1 MATYIKLEGTLIV
14 GVLNSDIDPDML
26 APGWVNVPY
35 WAGLETKPFSG
46 WQPYYINNQ
55 IVWKDPVS
63 LYTYKE
69 KKWEQLKSKRQELDS
84 KPIAIRDFFVNTD
97 GDSIINIIGAVL
109 GMQLSGETTKSWR
122 CYDNVMR
129 TLSFQDL
136 AQLGLDISNRRQT
149 LIEISDNLYQQL
161 MAEITDTTE
170 KVDAIT
176 WPQE

>member
-26 APGWVNVPY
+26 APGWVNIPY

-46 WQPYYINNQ
+46 WQPHYIDELV
-55 IVWKDPVS
+55 IWKDPTS
-63 LYTYKE
+63 LYAYKAE
-69 KKWEQLKSKRQELDS
+69 KWEKLKAKRKELDS
-84 KPIAIRDFFVNTD
+84 RPIPVNDFFINTD
-97 GDSIINIIGAVL
+97 GDSVINIIGAVL
-109 GMQLSGETTKSWR
+109 GMQLSGELTKLWR
-122 CYDNVMR
+122 CHDNVMR

-136 AQLGLDISNRRQT
+136 AQIGLDISNRRQT

-161 MAEITDTTE
+161 MAETVDTKE